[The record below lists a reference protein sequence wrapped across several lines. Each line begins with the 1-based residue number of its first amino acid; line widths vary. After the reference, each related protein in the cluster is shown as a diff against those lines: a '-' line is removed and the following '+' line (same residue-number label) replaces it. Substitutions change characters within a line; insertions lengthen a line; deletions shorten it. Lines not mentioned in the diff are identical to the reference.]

1 MAIDAKKNTQN
12 ESAGN
17 QKDRKIDRKHKTDDA
32 FCIVIGPSFDR
43 IWDTIWPEILEDK
56 IS

>member
-43 IWDTIWPEILEDK
+43 IWDTI
-56 IS
+56 